1 MGVTK
6 TFCYCTGP
14 GGYCKPGEV
23 SRDVLVEDGH
33 WADIERNCL
42 AYLEEPVC
50 VPNGHEAE
58 VPAGAVAALQVYLRM
73 LARLMNAANAE
84 PPETSFYLTLA
95 TECSDACLR
104 VQSLA
109 QSARVLQPGGAFSP
123 AAADAQLIPPAIRGD
138 DVIAIR
144 TANLG
149 SVLARAC
156 ARACGE
162 LLLAT
167 RQGLDDYTAHHYILV
182 GDIAH
187 EMHALAL
194 GAMRAVSAEKL
205 QHVDH
210 HPVEEVNA

>member
-23 SRDVLVEDGH
+23 SRDVLGEDGH

-42 AYLEEPVC
+42 AYLDEPVC
-50 VPNGHEAE
+50 VPNGNEAE
-58 VPAGAVAALQVYLRM
+58 VPADAVATLQVYLRT
-73 LARLMNAANAE
+73 LTLLIDAANAE
-84 PPETSFYLTLA
+84 PPDASSYLTLA
-95 TECSDACLR
+95 AECSDACLR

-109 QSARVLQPGGAFSP
+109 QGVRVSKPGGALSP
-123 AAADAQLIPPAIRGD
+123 AAADAQLLPPAVRGD
-138 DVIAIR
+138 DIAIR
-144 TANLG
+144 TATLG

-167 RQGLDDYTAHHYILV
+167 QQELDDYTAHHYILV

-205 QHVDH
+205 RHVDH